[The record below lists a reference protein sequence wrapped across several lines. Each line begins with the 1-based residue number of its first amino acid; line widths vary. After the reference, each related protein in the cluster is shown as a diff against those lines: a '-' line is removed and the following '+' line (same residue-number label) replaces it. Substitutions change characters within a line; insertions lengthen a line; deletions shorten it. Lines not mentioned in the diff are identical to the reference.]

1 MFDKTTAYLKL
12 AIAALFF
19 LSAHWTQAGDLKK
32 ADIERRFGPPFQVQE
47 KLADI
52 PAWPLTSSLEQEAG
66 PVAYVFESIDL
77 APLPGFEGTPMNFLV
92 SIDRKGNF
100 INVELLH
107 QREPVFT
114 FRDLGGLGDTPLR
127 EFIAQYVG
135 RNLHQPFLI
144 ALDAARNRNHSS
156 AAGVATLDGIS
167 KATTSVRIVNQ
178 TVLGAANEVAPC
190 VTRRKPTTPCCR

>member
-1 MFDKTTAYLKL
+1 M
-12 AIAALFF
+12 
-19 LSAHWTQAGDLKK
+19 KK
-32 ADIERRFGPPFQVQE
+32 ADIERRFGPPYQVQE
-47 KLADI
+47 KLRDI
-52 PAWPLTSSLEQEAG
+52 PVWPLTSSLEQEAG

-100 INVELLH
+100 IDVELLH

-135 RNLHQPFLI
+135 RNIHQPFLI
-144 ALDAARNRNHSS
+144 ALDAARNRPGDRPTCS
-156 AAGVATLDGIS
+156 ARKPSS
-167 KATTSVRIVNQ
+167 KAIPSARRAATKRSRVRPN
-178 TVLGAANEVAPC
+178 AAASYQN
-190 VTRRKPTTPCCR
+190 PTL